1 MEVLTSHQAVH
12 HIPHHVLI
20 LQLKICIHS
29 ACLCLLVGAFN
40 LFMFT
45 VIIDMYLLPFC

>member
-12 HIPHHVLI
+12 HIPPSCTYFTTENLYPFSLPVSFGWSI
-20 LQLKICIHS
+20 Y
-29 ACLCLLVGAFN
+29 